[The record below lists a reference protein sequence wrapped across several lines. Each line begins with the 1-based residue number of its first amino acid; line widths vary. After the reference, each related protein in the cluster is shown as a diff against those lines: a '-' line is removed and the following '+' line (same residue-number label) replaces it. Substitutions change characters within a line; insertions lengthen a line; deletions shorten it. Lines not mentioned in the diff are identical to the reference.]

1 MNRPSSK
8 LIFIYALIALVIA
21 CCVWS
26 FCRIDRHL
34 LFVVDSFE
42 VPISD
47 LTIGKE
53 SGICFD
59 RVPKDFLKI
68 NYLKKDSA
76 FSWSINK
83 KDTLLYYKING
94 VNPNLH
100 KLSGVI
106 KISYNGES
114 YSLDS
119 KEIEK
124 VYLNIESK
132 YIKVSSLLA
141 KQLDNKAFLS
151 GEYKGL
157 RSFCFRKDNHIFLCI
172 LDRYTKLDAKDGK
185 TYSYCYGGRT
195 DDISLLGQAA
205 ITRHGHCKVQFFS
218 LSEGFYHEKKVDKDC
233 FNYNGTNYTLR
244 PHVITTEWGAGHVL
258 ITPTQ
263 NGHLKINFPVGIT
276 YVEPISK
283 LKDYAKIS
291 AGQITF
297 RQNNHSFPPENNLY
311 LPAFSNAICSDICR
325 LDLEHNGGA
334 CIFSADNDSI
344 MIGQELSLSGP
355 KISKMAL
362 GTGLS
367 SAINVRVGL
376 LDSSYI
382 ISYLCLPLLSLLI
395 VLLIGSRAFIANPS
409 MRMNLRGKLITTY
422 HYQQQLLHMRTY
434 FCILALILF
443 LYSLCKTMIG
453 LKLSYSYPYFEK
465 ISHILTPSL
474 CLFMALF
481 FLLAVLINFDAVI
494 VMYQTGQKKNKQWF
508 VTHRD
513 FLALFVGAIL
523 ILIGLFALNS
533 VDKGNT
539 AAVIDSYFPNEIWS
553 WKLHKWNTMD
563 GINDTHRSVVYTQ
576 VLLAVFLWVILLIRT
591 IVYRVPQFASLRTL
605 IVQRS
610 NAVMEQIISK
620 LLRKF
625 GLNSSLHSISVG
637 GFLIDEFPKLV
648 LPIILLLGCCLIPGN
663 FATAAISFVIIYSV
677 GVIFSDIPYEM
688 VKLHP
693 VAVFCLMAG
702 VMAVLGIVAV
712 LPDKGYITNAVGFFV
727 ALLCIYFSLAQ
738 GNRNGVQLK
747 QFNKSIRNTVIISFA
762 LFACALLLAPRFI
775 NTNSVDYSRT
785 HRRMALF
792 LKYDD
797 LKKSGFKYAESDA
810 EFMTVMTGY
819 MQLDDKGI
827 KGASKDPLSN
837 ESRNFLHPSVSTGQ
851 SPVILND
858 LSIQG
863 CFFHAYSWSAFV
875 IYFALLL
882 LIVYVVMWYSFGIVD
897 QRAGGGV
904 YILHRQMVWRL
915 MGAFMWLGT
924 SAYLFC
930 SYIGWLPFTGRLNP
944 GFGVDSVGEALESA
958 ILLGMMTATAVS
970 VERSREDTAY
980 FNVETSDVLDN
991 KHIFS
996 EDVKEQEV
1004 AEDVDASSNTDI
1016 SINIFPDIK
1025 ND

>member
-8 LIFIYALIALVIA
+8 LLVIYVLITMVIA

-26 FCRIDRHL
+26 FSRIDRRL

-100 KLSGVI
+100 KLSGII

-124 VYLNIESK
+124 VYSNIKSQ

-141 KQLDNKAFLS
+141 KQQDNKAFLG

-157 RSFCFRKDNHIFLCI
+157 RSFCFRDQDDHIFLCI
-172 LDRYTKLDAKDGK
+172 LDRYTTLDAQDGK
-185 TYSYCYGGRT
+185 TYGYCYSGRT
-195 DDISLLGQAA
+195 DDVSLLGQNA

-218 LSEGFYHEKKVDKDC
+218 LSEGFYHEKKVDKDG
-233 FNYNGTNYTLR
+233 FNYNGTNYTLK
-244 PHVITTEWGAGHVL
+244 PLVITTEWGAGHVL

-263 NGHLKINFPVGIT
+263 NAHLKINFPVGIT
-276 YVEPISK
+276 YVESISN
-283 LKDYAKIS
+283 LKDNAKIS

-311 LPAFSNAICSDICR
+311 LPAFSNAIGSDICR
-325 LDLEHNGGA
+325 LDFEHNDGA
-334 CIFSADNDSI
+334 CMFSADNDSI

-367 SAINVRVGL
+367 SVINARVGL

-382 ISYLCLPLLSLLI
+382 MSYLCLPLLSLLI
-395 VLLIGSRAFIANPS
+395 VLLLGSRTFVANPS
-409 MRMNLRGKLITTY
+409 LGMTLRGKLITTY
-422 HYQQQLLHMRTY
+422 HYQQQLLHMRIY
-434 FCILALILF
+434 FCVLAVILF

-481 FLLAVLINFDAVI
+481 FLLAVVINFDAVI
-494 VMYQTGQKKNKQWF
+494 VLYQSGQKKNKQWL

-513 FLALFVGAIL
+513 FLALFVGALL
-523 ILIGLFALNS
+523 ILIGLFSLYS
-533 VDKGNT
+533 VDKGNA
-539 AAVIDSYFPNEIWS
+539 AAVIASYFPNEIWS
-553 WKLHKWNTMD
+553 WRLHKWTTMD

-576 VLLAVFLWVILLIRT
+576 VLLAVFLWFILLIRT
-591 IVYRVPQFASLRTL
+591 IVYRIPQFASLKSL
-605 IVQRS
+605 IVIKV
-610 NAVMEQIISK
+610 NAMMEQVEYS

-625 GLNSSLHSISVG
+625 GVNRSLRSYSVG
-637 GFLIDEFPKLV
+637 SFIIDEFPKLV
-648 LPIILLLGCCLIPGN
+648 FPIILLLGCWLIPGN
-663 FATAAISFVIIYSV
+663 FATAAISFVIIYSI
-677 GVIFSDIPYEM
+677 GVIFSVIPYEM
-688 VKLHP
+688 VRLHP

-702 VMAVLGIVAV
+702 VMAILGILAV
-712 LPDKGYITNAVGFFV
+712 VPDNGYITNAIGFFV

-738 GNRNGVQLK
+738 GSRNGDQLK
-747 QFNKSIRNTVIISFA
+747 QFNRSIRNTVIIAFA
-762 LFACALLLAPRFI
+762 LFACALLLAPRFV
-775 NTNSVDYSRT
+775 NTNSVDYGRT

-819 MQLDDKGI
+819 MQLGDKGI
-827 KGASKDPLSN
+827 KGASRDPLSN
-837 ESRNFLHPSVSTGQ
+837 DSRNFLHPSVSTGQ

-863 CFFHAYSWSAFV
+863 CFFHAYSLLAFV

-882 LIVYVVMWYSFGIVD
+882 LIVYTVMWYSFGIVD

-904 YILHRQMVWRL
+904 YILHRQMVWRI

-924 SAYLFC
+924 SAYLFF

-970 VERSREDTAY
+970 VERSREDRSY
-980 FNVETSDVLDN
+980 FNVETSDMLDN
-991 KHIFS
+991 KHIPS
-996 EDVKEQEV
+996 EDVKAQEV
-1004 AEDVDASSNTDI
+1004 VEDVDPSNNTDI
-1016 SINIFPDIK
+1016 SINI
-1025 ND
+1025 

>member
-8 LIFIYALIALVIA
+8 LLIIYALITLVIA

-26 FCRIDRHL
+26 LSRIDRRL

-59 RVPKDFLKI
+59 RVPKDFLKV
-68 NYLKKDSA
+68 NYLKKDTA

-100 KLSGVI
+100 KLSGTI
-106 KISYNGES
+106 KISYKGKS

-119 KEIEK
+119 EEIEK
-124 VYLNIESK
+124 VYSNIKSQ

-141 KQLDNKAFLS
+141 KQQDNKAFFG

-157 RSFCFRKDNHIFLCI
+157 RSFCFRDKDNHIFLCI
-172 LDRYTKLDAKDGK
+172 LDRYTQLDAKDGK
-185 TYSYCYGGRT
+185 TYGYCYGGRT
-195 DDISLLGQAA
+195 DDESLLGQTA
-205 ITRHGHCKVQFFS
+205 ITGHGRCKVQFFS
-218 LSEGFYHEKKVDKDC
+218 LSEGFYHEKKVDKDG
-233 FNYNGTNYTLR
+233 FNYNGTNYTLK
-244 PHVITTEWGAGHVL
+244 PLVITTEWGSGHVL

-263 NGHLKINFPVGIT
+263 NGRLKINFPVGIT

-283 LKDYAKIS
+283 LKDFAKVS

-297 RQNNHSFPPENNLY
+297 RQDNHSFPPENNLY
-311 LPAFSNAICSDICR
+311 LPSFSNAIGSDICR
-325 LDLEHNGGA
+325 VDFEHNGGP
-334 CIFSADNDSI
+334 CMFSADNDSI
-344 MIGQELSLSGP
+344 MIGQKLSFSGP
-355 KISKMAL
+355 KISRMAL

-367 SAINVRVGL
+367 SVINARVGL

-382 ISYLCLPLLSLLI
+382 LSYLCLPLLSLLI
-395 VLLIGSRAFIANPS
+395 VLLLGSRTFVANPS
-409 MRMNLRGKLITTY
+409 LGMTLRGKLITTY
-422 HYQQQLLHMRTY
+422 HYQQQLLHMRIY
-434 FCILALILF
+434 FCVLAVILF

-481 FLLAVLINFDAVI
+481 FLLAVVINFDAVI
-494 VMYQTGQKKNKQWF
+494 VLYQSGQKKNKQWL

-513 FLALFVGAIL
+513 FFALFVGALL
-523 ILIGLFALNS
+523 ILIGLFSLYS
-533 VDKGNT
+533 VDKGNA
-539 AAVIDSYFPNEIWS
+539 AAVIASYFPNEIWS

-576 VLLAVFLWVILLIRT
+576 VLLAVFLWFFLLIRT
-591 IVYRVPQFASLRTL
+591 IVYRVPQFASLKTL
-605 IVQRS
+605 IVLKV
-610 NAVMEQIISK
+610 NAMMEQVEYS

-625 GLNSSLHSISVG
+625 GVNRSLRSYSVG
-637 GFLIDEFPKLV
+637 SFIIDEFPKLV
-648 LPIILLLGCCLIPGN
+648 FPIILLLGCWLIPGN
-663 FATAAISFVIIYSV
+663 FATAAISFVIIYSI
-677 GVIFSDIPYEM
+677 GVIFSVIPYEM
-688 VKLHP
+688 VRLHP

-702 VMAVLGIVAV
+702 VMAILGILAV
-712 LPDKGYITNAVGFFV
+712 VPDNGYITNAIGFFV

-738 GNRNGVQLK
+738 GSRNGDQLK
-747 QFNKSIRNTVIISFA
+747 QFNRSIRNTVIIAFA
-762 LFACALLLAPRFI
+762 LFACALLLAPRFV
-775 NTNSVDYSRT
+775 NTNSVDYGRT

-819 MQLDDKGI
+819 MQLGDKGI
-827 KGASKDPLSN
+827 KGASRDPLSN
-837 ESRNFLHPSVSTGQ
+837 DSRNFLHPSVSTGQ

-863 CFFHAYSWSAFV
+863 CFFHAYSLLAFGFCH
-875 IYFALLL
+875 IFCFA
-882 LIVYVVMWYSFGIVD
+882 IVDCLHGDVVFVWYS
-897 QRAGGGV
+897 
-904 YILHRQMVWRL
+904 
-915 MGAFMWLGT
+915 
-924 SAYLFC
+924 
-930 SYIGWLPFTGRLNP
+930 
-944 GFGVDSVGEALESA
+944 
-958 ILLGMMTATAVS
+958 
-970 VERSREDTAY
+970 
-980 FNVETSDVLDN
+980 
-991 KHIFS
+991 
-996 EDVKEQEV
+996 
-1004 AEDVDASSNTDI
+1004 
-1016 SINIFPDIK
+1016 
-1025 ND
+1025 